1 MLARSLSSLALAVMA
16 SLASAAQAADAPLK
30 PFVLAQKGAG
40 DPAALVTEVKGKL
53 AAAGFQVVG
62 SYDPFP
68 GATVLAVTSD
78 ELKGVAAMSKGG
90 AYAAAQRVT
99 VTKVGD
105 ELQVAFTNPT
115 YMQHAYRLK
124 GDLGPVAQK
133 LAAALGQVEEYG
145 PKDGK
150 SPKDLKG
157 YHYMFGMP
165 YFDEPSDIAAFGS
178 HEQAVKAV
186 EAGLAGSRGGTKQ
199 VYRIDLP
206 GTEETVFG
214 VALSE
219 GCSGDERIM
228 KEIDVKP
235 LRSTGHLP
243 YEVLVSG
250 KEVKALHAKFRIAVN
265 FPDLSMMGAHS
276 FMNIRCA
283 PDAIEDALKRVA
295 GVKK

>member
-1 MLARSLSSLALAVMA
+1 MLTRSRSSLAVLLAV
-16 SLASAAQAADAPLK
+16 LASTALAADPPLK
-30 PFVLAQKGAG
+30 PFVLAQQGPG
-40 DPAALVTEVKGKL
+40 DAAAVAAEVKGKL
-53 AAAGFQVVG
+53 LAAGFQVAG
-62 SYDPFP
+62 SYEPYA

-78 ELKGVAAMSKGG
+78 ELQAAAAQSKGG

-99 VTKVGD
+99 VTAVAGQV
-105 ELQVAFTNPT
+105 QVAFTSPV

-124 GDLGPVAQK
+124 ADLAPVEEK
-133 LAAALGQVEEYG
+133 LSAALGRVEAYG

-150 SPKDLKG
+150 TARELKG

-165 YFDEPSDIAAFGS
+165 YFDEPSDIAFFGS
-178 HEQAVKAV
+178 HEQALKAV
-186 EAGLAGSRGGTKQ
+186 ENGLAKGRGGAKQ
-199 VYRIDLP
+199 VYRIDVP

-214 VALSE
+214 VALTE

-228 KEIDVKP
+228 KEVDFKP

-243 YEVLVSG
+243 YEVLVTGS
-250 KEVKALHAKFRIAVN
+250 EVKALHAKFRIAVN
-265 FPDLSMMGAHS
+265 FPDLAMMGANS
-276 FMNIRCA
+276 FMGIRCA